1 VAGNAAAVER
11 YDRELA
17 GLGEGMTFDGPR
29 QQTLWQHLSDFT
41 PRFLKTHRDGAV
53 VRASCT
59 LKELGAVM
67 ASFEGP
73 ALARAASG
81 VCYGYFER
89 CGAASAWAAEAA
101 EREWKIVIEFS
112 PESRKRALDLWPA
125 PGADLEIMRRVK
137 NLFDPGNVLNR
148 GRLYRRI

>member
-1 VAGNAAAVER
+1 MQEAALSERAPFSTDANARSKVNDVSEAGGAKSAAR
-11 YDRELA
+11 
-17 GLGEGMTFDGPR
+17 
-29 QQTLWQHLSDFT
+29 
-41 PRFLKTHRDGAV
+41 
-53 VRASCT
+53 
-59 LKELGAVM
+59 
-67 ASFEGP
+67 
-73 ALARAASG
+73 
-81 VCYGYFER
+81 
-89 CGAASAWAAEAA
+89 AWAAEAA